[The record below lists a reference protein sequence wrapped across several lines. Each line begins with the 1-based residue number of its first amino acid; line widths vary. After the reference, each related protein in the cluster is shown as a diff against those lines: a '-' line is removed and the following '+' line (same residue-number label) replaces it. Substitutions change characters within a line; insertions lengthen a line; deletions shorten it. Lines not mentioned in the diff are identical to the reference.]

1 MSVIADE
8 QRLAAAYYDAMY
20 DEDAAPTA
28 LVRWKMGSTGRRI
41 ANDLAAARTRSLAA
55 WQADHGVDL
64 DGWPLPHPPAVL
76 WLSDV
81 AVAACLR
88 CSWLDRHGHGVP
100 EAAAAARR
108 HALEYMRDSNV
119 VAQQILDAPLPVW
132 LREVPD
138 AATVD
143 QP

>member
-20 DEDAAPTA
+20 DAAAAPSA

-55 WQADHGVDL
+55 WQAERGVDP
-64 DGWPLPHPPAVL
+64 DTWPLPHPPAVL
-76 WLSDV
+76 WLPDV
-81 AVAACLR
+81 AVAVCLR

-100 EAAAAARR
+100 EATTAARR
-108 HALEYMRDSNV
+108 HALEYLADGDV
-119 VAQQILDAPLPVW
+119 VARQILDAPLPVW
-132 LREVPD
+132 PCEVPD
-138 AATVD
+138 AATVG